1 MNVAP
6 WQKSF
11 AALLIE
17 IAFVRSTFALPLT
30 PPLLAGTA
38 QPALALFCG
47 EVTVTLPDVLQPL
60 WPASTVTAPSAI
72 ELTCT
77 LYGFGLLIVAATS
90 ADAIGYRLE
99 LGVPAEIVIEVAEP
113 AVACPEP
120 LPPVVHAAIATPTTE
135 PAIARIA
142 TAVKRFLVFFNLK
155 TDTVQSS

>member
-6 WQKSF
+6 GQESL

-17 IAFVRSTFALPLT
+17 IAFARSAFALPLT

-38 QPALALFCG
+38 QPAPEFVCG

-60 WPASTVTAPSAI
+60 WPASTVTAPSEI
-72 ELTCT
+72 ELTWT
-77 LYGFGLLIVAATS
+77 LYGFGLLMVAATS

-113 AVACPEP
+113 AEACPEP
-120 LPPVVHAAIATPTTE
+120 LPPVVHAATATPMTDPATT
-135 PAIARIA
+135 RTA
-142 TAVKRFLVFFNLK
+142 TMVKRFLFLARKIRTLK
-155 TDTVQSS
+155 PS